1 MVATILKQ
9 KATSSLSPLP
19 GGSSEDGNAINNDPA
34 YDKSNTTIADGI
46 SKYNNSVVQPTV
58 PIISGCGAEERHTN
72 SWQNSWNWMFDHQG
86 DERNNDSTSAAVGR
100 FGKLTSMGG
109 YVTDIFS
116 SAQEKLYY
124 ASEETSK
131 QISSLSNNL
140 TSKVYSAIDTPSS
153 QLQPPCNQPVMV
165 TESAPTNHAVKNK
178 QNFTTPSSSFP
189 SRTWFMVDPYH
200 TVTGRTQFLPT
211 HHRDSVNAVRNLLQF
226 VDVHSASDES
236 KHDWQGKRMK
246 IEIYKHQAGSD
257 SFDSE
262 VTTYDPEKESTDD
275 SHANINVSDSSNMS
289 NHGGY
294 NWPKKNRQISKAVT
308 ASRLGEGTIRAM
320 RDMALDEALELH
332 NALRFWTERLERPLL
347 YHLESGPSLWRQND
361 VDHHAVVGEKVSQ
374 LQAVLARRCSSIGQL
389 QQHLWRAGWQSGVE
403 NWGILGQG
411 EWAAVVGNHGSMSD
425 DNTNFLHKLV
435 EEKHSSQIKASKFFR
450 ASQSGSK
457 ARNGNRNKKYDYY
470 AESHLFVKN
479 VRGGEIVSN
488 DSALAAWSIDALRVV
503 RDQLYSAGNGLKPL
517 PYYKNWPKEFRHFDG
532 NLEFCKET
540 VVDDDQQRS
549 NYRLDNNTSGCDD
562 DEAELEIPLWAT
574 IGVERDLLQRQQFQ
588 ERSSNELSSSCS
600 NSETSIEQ
608 EKDTLPDTSIPEQSQ
623 THEKILISNLSL
635 MVAEVTEILNS
646 MESYMNI
653 QRKRRLDKL
662 KPPSRIHRNWYVGA
676 LGIPALAYIAFNLAK
691 GNKGT
696 RLAREAYLKIL
707 SFCSE
712 HISEPLKSIFRE
724 LFTRKGRKDV
734 TDRRARDEVIS
745 VLRKMI
751 KSWLDEVH
759 PDMPESERIDM
770 AINMDMSLI
779 ENTKEDSVKNIF
791 EIHNIYRL
799 SLIEMQFIKKEM
811 MNALFAMD
819 ELMGSN
825 EINIKLAAMTP
836 AVLLAS
842 FIRYLFRKLFYA
854 LLKIGKSKEET
865 YTQFRHIMLDI
876 ERLLVMRDNPPS
888 PPPPLPNGAKH
899 LCPKPN
905 NTEIVCDDEIL
916 PKASALSP
924 DDLGMLMLLVHE
936 CRVILWRDRRR
947 FSRSELRNVSEDLA
961 ELAGERGAVS
971 VQQQL
976 RIIARMSRTY
986 SFLKV
991 VSSGIPFSVDP

>member
-1 MVATILKQ
+1 MVATILK
-9 KATSSLSPLP
+9 KVTSASRSNNSIPASN
-19 GGSSEDGNAINNDPA
+19 GGASTDDNTIGNDPA
-34 YDKSNTTIADGI
+34 ANVSSTAVVDTI
-46 SKYNNSVVQPTV
+46 SKFNSAKAVVPVVSDGGEQELQ
-58 PIISGCGAEERHTN
+58 S
-72 SWQNSWNWMFDHQG
+72 SWNWIFNQRG
-86 DERNNDSTSAAVGR
+86 EGSNALGPRL
-100 FGKLTSMGG
+100 GKLTAMGG

-116 SAQEKLYY
+116 SVQETFYN

-131 QISSLSNNL
+131 QIYSLSNNL
-140 TSKVYSAIDTPSS
+140 TSKVSS
-153 QLQPPCNQPVMV
+153 TFNMTQQPHNQPITI
-165 TESAPTNHAVKNK
+165 TESVVPTNNAVTKK
-178 QNFTTPSSSFP
+178 PNFTPLSSSFS
-189 SRTWFMVDPYH
+189 SRKWFMMDPYH
-200 TVTGRTQFLPT
+200 TVTGRTHFLPT

-226 VDVHSASDES
+226 VDVHGASDET
-236 KHDWQGKRMK
+236 KPVWQDKQTK
-246 IEIYKHQAGSD
+246 IEVYKGEGSN

-262 VTTYDPEKESTDD
+262 VSTYIPADEESTED
-275 SHANINVSDSSNMS
+275 INATMNLSDSSIMS
-289 NHGGY
+289 SHAGNK
-294 NWPKKNRQISKAVT
+294 PKKNRQISKAVT

-320 RDMALDEALELH
+320 RDLTLSEALELH
-332 NALRFWTERLERPLL
+332 NALRFWTERMERPLL
-347 YHLESGPSLWRQND
+347 YYLESGPSLWVQNGI
-361 VDHHAVVGEKVSQ
+361 DHHALIGEKVSQ
-374 LQAVLARRCSSIGQL
+374 LQAVLARRCSSIGEL

-411 EWAAVVGNHGSMSD
+411 EWAAVVGNHGSMRD
-425 DNTNFLHKLV
+425 DNNQMLHKIV
-435 EEKHSSQIKASKFFR
+435 NEKRMSQIESSKFFR
-450 ASQSGSK
+450 PVQRGSDARSGK
-457 ARNGNRNKKYDYY
+457 RNNKYDYY

-488 DSALAAWSIDALRVV
+488 DSALAAWSIDAIRVV

-517 PYYKNWPKEFRHFDG
+517 PYYNNWPKESRHFDG
-532 NLEFCKET
+532 NVECCLEKA
-540 VVDDDQQRS
+540 VDDNQQI
-549 NYRLDNNTSGCDD
+549 TSYGVDSKKEGCDD
-562 DEAELEIPLWAT
+562 YEAELDIPLWAT
-574 IGVERDLLQRQQFQ
+574 IGVEGDLPKSCTFV
-588 ERSSNELSSSCS
+588 ERSGSSSS
-600 NSETSIEQ
+600 RSMSETSLEQ
-608 EKDTLPDTSIPEQSQ
+608 DKDLLTNTYIPEQSRSE
-623 THEKILISNLSL
+623 EKILISNLSL
-635 MVAEVTEILNS
+635 MAAEVTEILNS
-646 MESYMNI
+646 MENYMHL

-662 KPPSRIHRNWYVGA
+662 KPPSQIHRNWYVA
-676 LGIPALAYIAFNLAK
+676 AMGIPALAYIAFNLAR

-724 LFTRKGRKDV
+724 LFTRKGRNDV
-734 TDRRARDEVIS
+734 TDRKARDEVIS

-759 PDMPESERIDM
+759 PDMPESERIDK
-770 AINMDMSLI
+770 ALNMDMSLI
-779 ENTKEDSVKNIF
+779 ENTKEESVKNVF

-836 AVLLAS
+836 AFLLAS

-888 PPPPLPNGAKH
+888 SPPPLPNGVKH
-899 LCPKPN
+899 LCSN
-905 NTEIVCDDEIL
+905 NKDISCDEEIL
-916 PKASALSP
+916 PKASALNP

-936 CRVILWRDRRR
+936 CRVILWQDRRR

-976 RIIARMSRTY
+976 RIIARMFRTY

-991 VSSGIPFSVDP
+991 VSSGIPFSVGS